1 MKAFERYY
9 PDMEA
14 LHTGFRT
21 GPCFVCRIVAR
32 DPDYRAH
39 IVYEDEQSIAF
50 LDKYPRQYGYTLV
63 TPKRHLVHVTA
74 DFTVEEYLNLQHLVY
89 DVCEAIRAEV
99 GAERMYILTLGSNQ
113 GNAHVHD
120 REKPRPLGRGLAL
133 GVQGGGSTPARG
145 WGESP
150 ILGTELGAEGAG
162 AKLRHTSDGRV
173 YWHVVPLPAGTPYE
187 EQQGAAVGW
196 RAGVLQ
202 IPEEEMASLA
212 ARIRARIE
220 WQRRGQSFRSRRREN
235 E

>member
-1 MKAFERYY
+1 VKAFERYY

-21 GPCFVCRIVAR
+21 GPCFVCRIVDR

-99 GAERMYILTLGSNQ
+99 SAERMYILTLGSNQ
-113 GNAHVHD
+113 GNAHVH
-120 REKPRPLGRGLAL
+120 
-133 GVQGGGSTPARG
+133 
-145 WGESP
+145 
-150 ILGTELGAEGAG
+150 
-162 AKLRHTSDGRV
+162 
-173 YWHVVPLPAGTPYE
+173 WHVVPLPAGTPYE

-212 ARIRARIE
+212 ARIRARVE
-220 WQRRGQSFRSRRREN
+220 RQRGW
-235 E
+235 